1 MGDVMK
7 QIKNTL
13 GIAAGALAMLFSM
26 SAQADTILDLTTAGA
41 SGSIGAAP
49 NTAFY
54 KQVPA
59 LPTGS
64 GVLHS
69 FVRIRDNQDIVQGYN
84 TTVAGTYQNDGTD
97 TFNNQI
103 TVGQVGLIDTTPG
116 QAGGEVMRFLLDI
129 NQTGANPK
137 ISLDDLQIFISTN
150 PNQSIEPPLAQGQV
164 LNLANSFL
172 VYQMDAA
179 GQNNRVTLDYSL
191 NSGSGSGDMTLDIP
205 VELLNAAFTA
215 GGTLF
220 DTLAEKNGAFIYLYS
235 RFGEN
240 FANNDGYEE
249 WAYVRG
255 GPLDN
260 PCVPS
265 PGNPCGTPPQ
275 DIPEPGTL
283 ALLGTGLLGL
293 AYKRKKLV

>member
-1 MGDVMK
+1 MK
-7 QIKNTL
+7 QLKKTL
-13 GIAAGALAMLFSM
+13 GIAAGAFTMLFSM
-26 SAQADTILDLTTAGA
+26 GAQADVVLDLTTAGA

-69 FVRIRDNQDIVQGYN
+69 FVRVRDNQDIVQGYN

-97 TFNNQI
+97 TFNHQI

-150 PNQSIEPPLAQGQV
+150 PNQSIEPVLGQGQLV
-164 LNLANSFL
+164 PLANSFL

-179 GQNNRVTLDYSL
+179 NQNNRVTLDFSL
-191 NSGSGSGDMTLDIP
+191 NSGSGSGDMTVDIP

-249 WAYVRG
+249 WAYVQG
-255 GPLDN
+255 GPLNN